1 MLYIHNRYDRN
12 GNKIEEISE
21 YKPQYTEELCEFL
34 DEIYSSGHSDHVEQ
48 AENSFYNAYG

>member
-48 AENSFYNAYG
+48 AENSFYNA